1 MTNCE
6 TEVSGDDQ
14 LTRGNLWGKSQS
26 YSNGQTTSLF
36 IYFKVSKLFIKRY
49 REPPWEGKELTEAS
63 VFFQPFIIHTKDLL
77 SHKAHTN
84 SCRSTVK
91 NIFLWALSVSW
102 IENHNTERAYDCLKT

>member
-1 MTNCE
+1 MTDCE

-14 LTRGNLWGKSQS
+14 LTRGNLWEKSQT

-36 IYFKVSKLFIKRY
+36 IYIKVSKLFIKRY
-49 REPPWEGKELTEAS
+49 REPPWEGK
-63 VFFQPFIIHTKDLL
+63 DLL
-77 SHKAHTN
+77 SHKAHTD

-102 IENHNTERAYDCLKT
+102 IENHNTERGYDCLKT